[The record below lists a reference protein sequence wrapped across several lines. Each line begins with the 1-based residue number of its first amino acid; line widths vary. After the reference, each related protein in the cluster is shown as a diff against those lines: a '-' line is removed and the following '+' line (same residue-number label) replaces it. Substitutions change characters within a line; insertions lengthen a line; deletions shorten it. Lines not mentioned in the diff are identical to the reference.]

1 MIGKQIP
8 MNKKNKAIVVYIDNK
23 EKCIE
28 EFSWLWKSWL
38 MWDINEE
45 WDLVAFT
52 NPIIMETIEKRFKH
66 DDLYLLS
73 MGSCAVTG
81 SEWEGYGFVN
91 SFSMFDNPVHD
102 NLLKERYDYLLK
114 TDCDT
119 FLTKNFKGIELDK
132 TRVHFGT
139 GMYYPINQGIGWI
152 NLVREKI
159 VATSKAMGLKYN
171 NITHV
176 GASMLGYTEAISKI
190 CKLQKEITSNL
201 LKYGWKKGDNGTW
214 PGWWKG
220 TASMYA
226 GEIAVNH
233 LLGPMNIVSGTVDVY
248 CTENK
253 ITSTDLHIHAWQ
265 VDEET
270 KLFSKKKYHTGELPK
285 IKRMAVP
292 NTAGDYCHM
301 VACQP
306 LKELKELVKKQT

>member
-1 MIGKQIP
+1 MAISDKD
-8 MNKKNKAIVVYIDNK
+8 KAIVVYIDNK

-45 WDLVAFT
+45 WELVAFT
-52 NPIIMETIEKRFKH
+52 NPEIMETIEERFKH

-73 MGSCAVTG
+73 LDSRAVKG

-102 NLLKERYDYLLK
+102 NLLKERYKYILK

-119 FLTKNFKGIELDK
+119 FLTKNFKGIELDD

-139 GMYYPINQGIGWI
+139 GMYYPVNQGIGWI

-159 VATSKAMGLKYN
+159 VTTAKAMGLKYN

-176 GASMLGYTEAISKI
+176 GASMLGQTRVISDI
-190 CKLQKEITSNL
+190 CKLQKAITSNL
-201 LKYGWKKGDNGTW
+201 LKYGWKEGDNGTW

-226 GEIAVNH
+226 GEIAVNN
-233 LLGPMNIVSGTVDVY
+233 LLGPMQIVSGTIDVY
-248 CTENK
+248 CAQNN

-270 KLFSKKKYHTGELPK
+270 KVFSKKKFHKGESPR
-285 IKRMAVP
+285 IKLKSIP
-292 NTAGDYCHM
+292 NNAGEYCLLVATWDLDY
-301 VACQP
+301 
-306 LKELKELVKKQT
+306 LKSLV